1 MCARARCVRSRS
13 PAGGASRRCLR
24 CRRLPRRCRD
34 MRQGPGPASARPRAR
49 LRPSSHASIARSAP
63 CSRSRRSRR
72 GSPISARCRCRSM
85 PRSSLPSSP
94 LNPRSGARS
103 CGSPTSRRNNRGTR
117 LAARLASNCLGGGR
131 MFDLRRREFIT
142 LLGGAAAA
150 CPLAV
155 RAQQPAMPVIGFLSN
170 ASPNVY
176 ALRLGA
182 FRQGLKE
189 AGYVERQNV
198 EIEYRSAESEN
209 SRLPALAAEMVHRQ
223 VAVIVAAG
231 GSPSAV
237 AAKEATATIP
247 IVFGVAVDPV
257 EVGLVASLTR
267 PGGNPTGVAN
277 LNVEVGPKRL
287 ELLHELVPTAT
298 IIAVLENPTSPT
310 AEPFSRALQ
319 PAARALGL
327 QLHVLLASTDRDFD
341 TVFAT
346 LVQLRAGALVISP
359 DTFFNTRSEQ
369 LAVLALKHAVPAIYQ
384 YRPFVA
390 GGGLM
395 SYGSDQTEYYRLVGI
410 YTGRILKGEKP
421 ADLPVVQ
428 STKVELIIN
437 LKTAKALGLTVPL
450 PLLGR
455 ADEVI
460 E

>member
-1 MCARARCVRSRS
+1 MQ
-13 PAGGASRRCLR
+13 L
-24 CRRLPRRCRD
+24 D
-34 MRQGPGPASARPRAR
+34 Q
-49 LRPSSHASIARSAP
+49 IK
-63 CSRSRRSRR
+63 
-72 GSPISARCRCRSM
+72 
-85 PRSSLPSSP
+85 
-94 LNPRSGARS
+94 
-103 CGSPTSRRNNRGTR
+103 
-117 LAARLASNCLGGGR
+117 
-131 MFDLRRREFIT
+131 RREFIT

-198 EIEYRSAESEN
+198 EIEYRSAEGQN
-209 SRLPALAAEMVHRQ
+209 NRLPALAAELAHRQ

-237 AAKEATATIP
+237 AAKAATATIP

-267 PGGNPTGVAN
+267 PGGNLTGVAN